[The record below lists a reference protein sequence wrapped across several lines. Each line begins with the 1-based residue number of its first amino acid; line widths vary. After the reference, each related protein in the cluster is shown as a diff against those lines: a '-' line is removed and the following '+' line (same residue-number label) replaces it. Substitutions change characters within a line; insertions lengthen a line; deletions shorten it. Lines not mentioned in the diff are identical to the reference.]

1 VHPDRNVVAFVGD
14 ASLEMVLGELATL
27 RDLALPL
34 TVVVFVDASLALID
48 LKQRN
53 MGYATAGVDFGAS
66 DFPAVAR
73 AFDIH
78 GVWADDREV
87 LAKELSDAQAALR
100 RAFLRQNAEATPPP
114 RADFP

>member
-1 VHPDRNVVAFVGD
+1 
-14 ASLEMVLGELATL
+14 M
-27 RDLALPL
+27 
-34 TVVVFVDASLALID
+34 FVDASLALID

-78 GVWADDREV
+78 GVWADNREV
-87 LAKELSDAQAALR
+87 LANELSEAQER
-100 RAFLRQNAEATPPP
+100 DNATLIACRIGARPSDG
-114 RADFP
+114 RF